1 MTILVTGT
9 WMKISRLNR
18 SNATA
23 LPHSRAQSG
32 FTLVEML
39 VVLVI
44 IGIVITAVTISIPG
58 DDRGDKMETEMHR
71 IQALL
76 KLARQEAVMQNEDI
90 ALKVSE
96 HSYSFEVLGDK
107 GWQPISDDPV
117 FRERKVVDGTELAL
131 KVDNLEI
138 KFGKQ
143 QEAAG
148 EDKIPPPRIFVLS
161 SGEVMPFELILRTI
175 DQSLQYSLKANQ
187 DGTITLIKPDNDLG

>member
-1 MTILVTGT
+1 
-9 WMKISRLNR
+9 MKISRLNKPY
-18 SNATA
+18 AYA
-23 LPHSRAQSG
+23 LMHRRLQSG

-39 VVLVI
+39 VVVVI
-44 IGIVITAVTISIPG
+44 IGIVITMVTISIHT
-58 DDRGDKMETEMHR
+58 DDRGEQMETEMHR

-117 FRERKVVDGTELAL
+117 FRERKVVDGSELAL

-138 KFGKQ
+138 NFGKQ
-143 QEAAG
+143 QEDAG
-148 EDKIPPPRIFVLS
+148 EDKIPPPRIFILS
-161 SGEVMPFELILRTI
+161 SGEVMPFELILRTT
-175 DQSLQYSLKANQ
+175 DESLQYSLKADQ
-187 DGTITLIKPDNDLG
+187 DGTITLIKPGQSPG